1 MQNTRLFGGL
11 KMKQNVNDL
20 KPVMIMLVVK
30 NDNGT
35 FSPLG
40 MNEKQGYLL
49 GRFIESLSKD
59 NQLVKDN
66 TELIISSDEKKR
78 DNSNGDD

>member
-1 MQNTRLFGGL
+1 
-11 KMKQNVNDL
+11 MKQNVNDL
-20 KPVMIMLVVK
+20 KPGMIMLVVK

-40 MNEKQGYLL
+40 MNKTQGYFLH
-49 GRFIESLSKD
+49 RFIATMSNEEP
-59 NQLVKDN
+59 LVKDN
-66 TELIISSDEKKR
+66 GAELFVKCLDNEKKR